1 MSLLPEALVL
11 RAGRILIAS
20 VVFAS
25 VLTLSTSAV
34 VLSPG

>member
-1 MSLLPEALVL
+1 MSFLPESLVL
-11 RAGRILIAS
+11 RAGRALIAS

-25 VLTLSTSAV
+25 VLTLATCAV